1 MFFFV
6 SPRVEHRRIALEGQV
21 RDPHVFVEQIA
32 HDVPRVDLTEHRDY
46 SNACG
51 QTNHRREAKGQFPAQ
66 TAALDLPWYDGVPER
81 VGNVSHQSR

>member
-1 MFFFV
+1 MF
-6 SPRVEHRRIALEGQV
+6 RAWIY
-21 RDPHVFVEQIA
+21 
-32 HDVPRVDLTEHRDY
+32 RDY